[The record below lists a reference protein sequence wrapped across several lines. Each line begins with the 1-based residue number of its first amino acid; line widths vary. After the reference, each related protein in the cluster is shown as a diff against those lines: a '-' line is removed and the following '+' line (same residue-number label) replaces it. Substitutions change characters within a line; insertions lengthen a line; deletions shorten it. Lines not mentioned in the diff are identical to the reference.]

1 MFHSTNTTKG
11 EKMFSVTVS
20 AESLS
25 ELRQKLEKTL
35 SAFSETSNADTPKST
50 SSPKEKLVQAAK
62 EVVKEVN
69 KEPTKPE
76 LKIAPKPEP
85 TITESLDKTAKEN
98 PDLEVKTFDISEKL
112 AAYEYPEVMEI
123 FRAVLV
129 KGRDHAVEI
138 LGKFGVKRFSD
149 LPDEQL
155 QDFAMACQ
163 ALLDELE

>member
-1 MFHSTNTTKG
+1 MFQSTNTTKG

-20 AESLS
+20 AESLQ

-35 SAFSETSNADTPKST
+35 SVFSDTPKT
-50 SSPKEKLVQAAK
+50 AVSPKEKLVQAAK
-62 EVVKEVN
+62 GVVKEVV

-76 LKIAPKPEP
+76 LKIAP
-85 TITESLDKTAKEN
+85 TIAESLDKTAKEN

-129 KGRDHAVEI
+129 KGREHAVAV
-138 LGKFGVKRFSD
+138 LGKFDVKRFSD

>member
-35 SAFSETSNADTPKST
+35 GAFSDTPKSST
-50 SSPKEKLVQAAK
+50 SPKEKLVQAAK

-76 LKIAPKPEP
+76 LKIAPKQEP
-85 TITESLDKTAKEN
+85 TIAESLDKTAKEN